1 MPADSYNHSTRTL
14 LWATYLLTIAL
25 SQNAECFKPGPKAV
39 SSLTPRLKR
48 LSEQND
54 DGRHHHKVRG
64 LFSNTPPEEKS
75 NLQGNLQQKIGL
87 SAEVAGMDNA
97 QITRYDDDLKIGT
110 PAPQVKVDNEETFP
124 FQAEVSRVMDIIVNS
139 LYTDKDVFLR
149 EMVSNAADAL
159 DKRRIQ
165 ADPEDKMPKE
175 TFGGIR
181 IIPNKE
187 HNTLTIEDDG
197 IGMTHAELVKNLG
210 TIAESGT
217 AKFLKQVC

>member
-1 MPADSYNHSTRTL
+1 MP
-14 LWATYLLTIAL
+14 
-25 SQNAECFKPGPKAV
+25 
-39 SSLTPRLKR
+39 
-48 LSEQND
+48 
-54 DGRHHHKVRG
+54 
-64 LFSNTPPEEKS
+64 KS
-75 NLQGNLQQKIGL
+75 PVMTMI
-87 SAEVAGMDNA
+87 
-97 QITRYDDDLKIGT
+97 DLKIGT

-181 IIPNKE
+181 ID
-187 HNTLTIEDDG
+187 HT
-197 IGMTHAELVKNLG
+197 
-210 TIAESGT
+210 
-217 AKFLKQVC
+217 Q